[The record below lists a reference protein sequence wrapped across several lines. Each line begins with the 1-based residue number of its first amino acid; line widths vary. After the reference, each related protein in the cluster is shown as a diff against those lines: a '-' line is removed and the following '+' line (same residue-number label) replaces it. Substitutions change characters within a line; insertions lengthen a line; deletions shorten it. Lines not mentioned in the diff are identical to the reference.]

1 MDNTVRN
8 VQDGGLFG
16 LFESDTEKKIKD
28 LNHKLKVVISG
39 QTKGDGSR
47 IRDRLKKIIYEE
59 ETAVNDLINSDFSIK
74 KDFYRLIKQWSDL
87 YSNGKREEKT
97 KDGVFQK
104 VLGFEKFLE
113 DLDNVYGSPLEKIS
127 IGDGAKTMYNDVE
140 FYNIFF
146 PKIKEYIQHKVKNI
160 PSVKQSGVVGTEMIG
175 VIAMLSAHFTLMTE
189 DMDKLKKVDVCN
201 LIMTTFNYVMQK
213 DPERYIELLDH
224 TLEQYPFFINICPL
238 NKLVD
243 GTLVWLEKD
252 GATGKE
258 EQKHRFDPSQYNLI
272 LSKLQHFY
280 KLEGILNLENNDKF
294 KQILYGSKKE
304 KGKIIKWMMYVR
316 QYKKQMKR
324 SDKDNKI
331 LNTIPA
337 KDGKFKP
344 INYDITFLNI
354 FNEIMDLTYPT
365 FFRTS
370 FANVEKSNRP
380 GFFSNLKNMFTA
392 SKNPDKYF
400 AIIRN
405 DLYDEIIKWLGSLQR
420 TGDYINL
427 LSKTSDLFPDIIDSN
442 KFLTYAKLNERI
454 LGIVEPAPINT
465 KTGKPVFD
473 KKFSFVKNDL
483 EKLGQLLQA
492 HIRPG
497 NHIDKLYNSPEFNK
511 IFYMKLKNFVENNQ
525 AEASKFGFTLVESN
539 TENKN
544 FDELE
549 DKFYT
554 ELFQKIQPKIGIN
567 IPSIQELGEFLDNH
581 YDVIGLRGLL
591 PKKLTN
597 EYPITNTEIIEKT
610 KAIPLG
616 KQTFSNEKSKELF
629 YKMLINQ
636 KNMIEAD
643 SSKPL
648 TTLQY
653 LDSIIEPDQS
663 LSWHLSDDFYTK
675 DRDGSVKKLDGTSQ
689 DSYGNL
695 EQPQRRTTN
704 DLIADAQTDEVS
716 QILQD
721 NLPEVSKLSGEIANL
736 LKIIDDQGKKLQ
748 ETDYIIDTLINDE
761 NSILEEVSG
770 KVDDVNNLISSNNL
784 DALIKPKTSK
794 KEKKVITIEVEKT
807 GGSKRKQKKMLI
819 GTYKTGKNQIKNLYR
834 SGNLDV
840 FFYINDNK
848 KRKKV
853 DMDSA
858 RINL

>member
-1 MDNTVRN
+1 MDNTARN

-47 IRDRLKKIIYEE
+47 IRDRLKKILYEE
-59 ETAVNDLINSDFSIK
+59 ETAVNDLINSDLSIK

-87 YSNGKREEKT
+87 YTNGKREEKK

-113 DLDNVYGSPLEKIS
+113 DLDNVYGSPLDKVS
-127 IGDGAKTMYNDVE
+127 IGDGTKTMYNDVE

-146 PKIKEYIQHKVKNI
+146 PKIKEYIQQKVKNI

-175 VIAMLSAHFTLMTE
+175 VIAMLSAHFTLMAE

-213 DPERYIELLDH
+213 DPEKYIELLDQ
-224 TLEQYPFFINICPL
+224 TLDQYPFFVNICPL

-258 EQKHRFDPSQYNLI
+258 EQQQRFDPSQYNLI
-272 LSKLQHFY
+272 LSKLRDFY
-280 KLEGILNLENNDKF
+280 KLEAILNLENNDKF

-344 INYDITFLNI
+344 INYESTFLGL

-370 FANVEKSNRP
+370 FANVEKKNRP
-380 GFFSNLKNMFTA
+380 GFFSNLKNMFSA

-420 TGDYINL
+420 TGDYVKL

-454 LGIVEPAPINT
+454 LEIVSPPPINS

-473 KKFSFVKNDL
+473 KKFSYVKKDL
-483 EKLGQLLQA
+483 EGLGQLLQM
-492 HIRPG
+492 HIKPG

-511 IFYMKLKNFVENNQ
+511 IFYSKLKILVEKNE
-525 AEASKFGFTLVESN
+525 ADASKFGFTLVESN

-597 EYPITNTEIIEKT
+597 EQPISNTEIIEKT

-653 LDSIIEPDQS
+653 MDSIIEPDQS

-807 GGSKRKQKKMLI
+807 GGSKRKQRKMLI

-848 KRKKV
+848 KRKKI
-853 DMDSA
+853 DMNSD